1 MAKGGRKKGD
11 FGEECAKNY
20 LESLGYTI
28 LDRNYTVRGG
38 ELDIIAKE
46 DNTLCFIEV
55 KTRKSFDSPAAGAIT
70 NSKLSKILYAAEY
83 YLHQKGEN
91 AEKYKV
97 RFDCIEVYLVKIAGV
112 VTTRINHIKDIDVT

>member
-20 LESLGYTI
+20 LESLGYEI

-46 DNTLCFIEV
+46 ENTLCFIEV
-55 KTRKSFDSPAAGAIT
+55 KTRKSFDSPAVGAIT
-70 NSKLSKILYAAEY
+70 KNKLSKILYAAEY
-83 YLHQKGEN
+83 YLYQKGEN

-112 VTTRINHIKDIDVT
+112 VTPKIKHIKDIDVT